1 VTETLYDHAGGD
13 EGLHRLEQ
21 FFNDKVLADPV
32 LETLFTER
40 VPTHVVAGPFSRSR
54 YERRCG
60 WGRLLLARTGTP
72 RRSRSRRCTGSVT
85 ERWSGSWN
93 TSYSAI
99 WNVVAAR

>member
-1 VTETLYDHAGGD
+1 MTETLYDHAGGD

-60 WGRLLLARTGTP
+60 LGTFVAPRGRARLT
-72 RRSRSRRCTGSVT
+72 
-85 ERWSGSWN
+85 
-93 TSYSAI
+93 
-99 WNVVAAR
+99 ARGRVGAREA

>member
-1 VTETLYDHAGGD
+1 MTETLYDHAGGD
-13 EGLHRLEQ
+13 ERLHRLEQ

-60 WGRLLLARTGTP
+60 LGTFVAREDGHASP
-72 RRSRSRRCTGSVT
+72 LEVASVHGK
-85 ERWSGSWN
+85 RD
-93 TSYSAI
+93 
-99 WNVVAAR
+99 